1 MTNEPRI
8 GPTESSRMVDAEQG
22 LLASMRSNR
31 QQRLKIGPGRRALG
45 ETFNQ
50 RRNRR
55 RLKQAADRKFDI
67 KARTDTADHTRRK
80 QRMAPE
86 REEVVVDPNPL
97 QAQNL
102 GKQSAQQFLLR
113 TARQTQNTRTNLRRR
128 QRTAVKL
135 PVRRQRKMIQ
145 NNDRRRHHVVGKAR
159 PNMRPQRRRIRSRP
173 RSQNKIA
180 NKLLSPRPIRARNH
194 NRLQHA
200 FMPQQR
206 RLDLPRLNAEAAN
219 LNLMVRTPHKLQNP
233 IPAPARQVHAAVHP
247 APRSAK
253 PVRNKTL
260 RRQPATPNIPAP
272 NPSPRNV
279 KLPNNPNRN
288 RLQT

>member
-8 GPTESSRMVDAEQG
+8 GPTESSRMVDAEQR

-31 QQRLKIGPGRRALG
+31 QQRLKIGPGRGPVA
-45 ETFNQ
+45 ETFGQ

-173 RSQNKIA
+173 RRQNNIA
-180 NKLLSPRPIRARNH
+180 NKLLAPRPTY
-194 NRLQHA
+194 
-200 FMPQQR
+200 
-206 RLDLPRLNAEAAN
+206 PRP
-219 LNLMVRTPHKLQNP
+219 TP
-233 IPAPARQVHAAVHP
+233 
-247 APRSAK
+247 
-253 PVRNKTL
+253 
-260 RRQPATPNIPAP
+260 QPAM
-272 NPSPRNV
+272 
-279 KLPNNPNRN
+279 
-288 RLQT
+288 